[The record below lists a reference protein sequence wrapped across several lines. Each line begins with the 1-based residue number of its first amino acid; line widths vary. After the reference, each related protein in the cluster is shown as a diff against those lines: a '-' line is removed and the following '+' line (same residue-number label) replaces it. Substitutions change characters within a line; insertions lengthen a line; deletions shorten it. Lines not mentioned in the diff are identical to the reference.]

1 MAKQTEI
8 YIGAKEIQAV
18 VYSRGSKKVTI
29 SGYYTYPLP
38 DGCMI
43 NGLIMNEE
51 AFQETLS
58 EFVSGCKFKLNKSRL
73 LVDSSQIM
81 LKSLP
86 LPEKMQK
93 KQILYAVRAELSSLD
108 NKKEYTYG
116 YGEIKARREGASR
129 DILCC
134 GIEKE
139 LAEKYKNAFAQ
150 AGVKLGGMHVVPGCM
165 MHMVEKNPALCEG
178 TIILCVLDGQTAVT
192 YLFANGCY
200 IMHSRNRLLTKR
212 GDEKITGELLGRIST
227 MNQFSQSQKDFDK
240 VSKVYFCG
248 LDANEAEG
256 CHVVTDTFNLEAES
270 FSFEG
275 QFKLSRSV
283 MGIPYETLFNVLAA
297 VLPSKRRDVDFL
309 AAEKEVSVDTLE
321 KKGHPAVLAIS
332 LVSCAAVLAAAW
344 GVIVYGNF
352 KIRSQIQEIR
362 LFTEDAGNLEE
373 YRNILNLQER
383 ISQYR
388 SAIQQVEAADT
399 ILASTTQP
407 DAQMLY
413 SIEATA
419 GAISCADYQYVQE
432 NEQLSFNCLAGDY
445 HSIPGFIRAL
455 KQSGFFSGVSYSG
468 YSYDETAG
476 GYRFSVVG
484 RLAKPLSAEGGEQ

>member
-1 MAKQTEI
+1 MAKKTEI
-8 YIGAKEIQAV
+8 YVGANEIQAV
-18 VYSRGSKKVTI
+18 AYSGSSKRITVA
-29 SGYYTYPLP
+29 GYYTYPLP
-38 DGCMI
+38 EGCMI

-51 AFQETLS
+51 AFQDAVS

-165 MHMVEKNPALCEG
+165 MHMVERNPALCEG

-212 GDEKITGELLGRIST
+212 GDGKITGELLGRIST

-240 VSKVYFCG
+240 VSRVYFCG
-248 LDANEAEG
+248 LDENEAEG
-256 CHVVTDTFNLEAES
+256 CHVVTDTFQLEAEP
-270 FSFEG
+270 FSLEG
-275 QFKLSRSV
+275 QFKVSKRI
-283 MGIPYETLFNVLAA
+283 MGLPYETLFNILAA
-297 VLPSKRRDVDFL
+297 TLPSKRRDVDFL
-309 AAEKEVSVDTLE
+309 AAEKEASVDTLE
-321 KKGHPAVLAIS
+321 KKGHPGLFITS
-332 LVSCAAVLAAAW
+332 LVLCAVALLGAW
-344 GVIVYGNF
+344 GVVMYGNYQ
-352 KIRSQIQEIR
+352 IRSEIEEIR
-362 LFTEDAGNLEE
+362 LFTEDPGNLEE
-373 YRNILNLQER
+373 YQNVLILQDR

-388 SAIQQVEAADT
+388 SAIQQVESADA

-419 GAISCADYQYVQE
+419 GAIGCADYQYSQE
-432 NEQLSFNCLAGDY
+432 NEQLSFNCLAEDY
-445 HSIPGFIRAL
+445 HSIPGFIRGL

-468 YSYDETAG
+468 YAYDENVG

-484 RLAKPLSAEGGEQ
+484 RLAKPASVEGGEQ